1 MNYYKMKRLK
11 QYAGLL
17 TGLLLI
23 SCSGV
28 DRTVN
33 MNTIDV
39 AGAMENLQELKV
51 SQLGSKIRF
60 VPLETSDSVL
70 VADHWDFWVTDKY
83 VIVSNVGRG
92 SSQRCMTFDLNTGKY
107 IATIGHPGQDP
118 EAYGSSVPVLDASG
132 NDVLYFF
139 KPTGIVKYNMDGRFL
154 GSINSTIMNRRLT
167 SYPLINDTVMTT
179 VLSGSSPEG
188 DRYISFLRMNLEGG
202 LIDSTAVVT
211 QGKPIDPNARVR
223 YFDASIQNYPSLMP
237 YSGLKYSRIKGR
249 REDVGAA
256 VEIKGSDQ
264 MWQTDGYIRFHQAFN
279 DSIYDMTAE
288 NTPVAYVFDTGKWR
302 YPVEETG
309 KTEITSDHVF
319 VTDMT
324 ETTDKIV
331 FAVSNGWFG
340 ENNKGYVGLYDK
352 KTGATA
358 MSEIEKGFQ
367 DDLTGFAPF
376 YPVRTNNKGQL
387 VGVMTIEDIDK
398 WLEKHPGAERPT
410 FIETLVEDAN
420 PVLVIVE

>member
-1 MNYYKMKRLK
+1 MKRLK

-39 AGAMENLQELKV
+39 VGAMENLQELKV

-83 VIVSNVGRG
+83 VIVSNMGRG

-179 VLSGSSPEG
+179 VLSGSSLEG
-188 DRYISFLRMNLEGG
+188 DRYISFLRMNLEGN

-237 YSGLKYSRIKGR
+237 YSGLKFSRIKGR
-249 REDVGAA
+249 RENVGAV

-288 NTPVAYVFDTGKWR
+288 NTPIAYVFDTGKWR

-331 FAVSNGWFG
+331 FAVSNGWFEEG
-340 ENNKGYVGLYDK
+340 NKGYVGLYDK

-376 YPVRTNNKGQL
+376 YPVRTNNKGLL

-398 WLEKHPGAERPT
+398 WLEKHPGAKRPT
-410 FIETLVEDAN
+410 FIDTLVEDAN

>member
-1 MNYYKMKRLK
+1 MKRLK

-70 VADHWDFWVTDKY
+70 VADHWDFWVTDRY

-188 DRYISFLRMNLEGG
+188 DRYISFLRMNLEGD

-249 REDVGAA
+249 REDVGAV

-288 NTPVAYVFDTGKWR
+288 NTPIAYVFDTGKWR

-309 KTEITSDHVF
+309 KTEMTSDHVF

-340 ENNKGYVGLYDK
+340 EDNKGYVGLYDK

-358 MSEIEKGFQ
+358 MSKIEKGFQ
-367 DDLTGFAPF
+367 DDLAAFAPF
-376 YPVRTNNKGQL
+376 YPVRTNNKGLL

-398 WLEKHPGAERPT
+398 WLEKHPDAERPT
-410 FIETLVEDAN
+410 FIDTLVEDAN
-420 PVLVIVE
+420 PVLVVVE